1 MKYFRTFYDYCSL
14 FLLDDIMFKNILVA
28 SDGSKCGDKAVDM
41 AIDLASK
48 YDAKISA
55 LYIMDF
61 RLDFSYDDLDDA
73 GGAVLD
79 DITAKG
85 KEKDVVVVEHIIT
98 ADPII
103 DMETMIRK
111 INPDIA
117 IFGAY
122 GLSMEKEDKI
132 DYKKI
137 GSVAL
142 NALKVAKVP
151 VLLVK

>member
-1 MKYFRTFYDYCSL
+1 
-14 FLLDDIMFKNILVA
+14 MFKNILVA
-28 SDGSKCGDKAVDM
+28 SDGSKCGDKAVDI

-48 YDAKISA
+48 YDARIAA

-61 RLDFSYDDLDDA
+61 NLDFTYDDMDDA

-85 KEKDVVVVEHIIT
+85 KEAGVVVVENIIT

-117 IFGAY
+117 IFGAF
-122 GLSMEKEDKI
+122 GESMDKEDSI
-132 DYKKI
+132 DYSKI
-137 GSVAL
+137 GGVAL

>member
-61 RLDFSYDDLDDA
+61 GLDFTYDDL
-73 GGAVLD
+73 
-79 DITAKG
+79 AKG

>member
-1 MKYFRTFYDYCSL
+1 
-14 FLLDDIMFKNILVA
+14 MFKNILVA
-28 SDGSKCGDKAVDM
+28 SDGSKCGDKAVDI

-48 YDAKISA
+48 YDARIAA

-61 RLDFSYDDLDDA
+61 GLDFTYDDLDDA

-79 DITAKG
+79 EITAKG
-85 KEKDVVVVEHIIT
+85 KEKGVVVVEHIIT
-98 ADPII
+98 ADPIQ
-103 DMETMIRK
+103 DMATMIRK

-117 IFGAY
+117 IFGAF
-122 GLSMEKEDKI
+122 GESMDKKDQIDFLS
-132 DYKKI
+132 I
-137 GSVAL
+137 GSVAM

>member
-1 MKYFRTFYDYCSL
+1 
-14 FLLDDIMFKNILVA
+14 MFKNILVA
-28 SDGSKCGDKAVDM
+28 SDGSKCGDKAVDL

-48 YDAKISA
+48 YGARIAA

-61 RLDFSYDDLDDA
+61 NSGLTYDDLDDA

-79 DITAKG
+79 EITAKG

-98 ADPII
+98 ADPIA

-117 IFGAY
+117 IFGAF
-122 GLSMEKEDKI
+122 GKSMDAQEKI
-132 DYKKI
+132 DYSKI
-137 GSVAL
+137 GSVAE
-142 NALKVAKVP
+142 NALKVSKVP
-151 VLLVK
+151 VILVK

>member
-1 MKYFRTFYDYCSL
+1 MIISIL
-14 FLLDDIMFKNILVA
+14 FFLDDNMFKNILVA
-28 SDGSKCGDKAVDM
+28 SDGSKCGDKAVDL

-48 YDAKISA
+48 YDARVAA
-55 LYIMDF
+55 LYVMDF
-61 RLDFSYDDLDDA
+61 ALDFTYDDLDDA

-98 ADPII
+98 ADPIK

-117 IFGAY
+117 IFGAF
-122 GLSMEKEDKI
+122 GKSMDNQDKI
-132 DYKKI
+132 DCSKI
-137 GSVAL
+137 GSVAE
-142 NALKVAKVP
+142 NALRVSKVP
-151 VLLVK
+151 VILVK